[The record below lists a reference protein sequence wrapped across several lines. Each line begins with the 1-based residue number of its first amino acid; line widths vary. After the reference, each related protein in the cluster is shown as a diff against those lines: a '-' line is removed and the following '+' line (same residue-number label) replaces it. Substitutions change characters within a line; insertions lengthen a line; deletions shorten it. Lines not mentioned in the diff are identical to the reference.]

1 MVLKHKECLSLI
13 RPMNLP
19 SEKLAV
25 LQIQNACFVGIPII
39 AAERARLI
47 SFPLRS
53 LARPF
58 VESCSLAVCV
68 CVFVCCVA
76 SRVPCPGHF
85 KPSVSARAPN
95 YLISYSLG
103 SIEEAVHGGGEV
115 RSGDNST
122 RDQVI
127 EVSGPRDN
135 SSGLCSFRFNSIVV
149 TPSQESLDGKTGKN
163 HEN

>member
-1 MVLKHKECLSLI
+1 MKWQLYQQTAENSYFFRYLIYNKMISLLVLKHKECLLI

-76 SRVPCPGHF
+76 SRVRCPGHF
-85 KPSVSARAPN
+85 KPSVSECPRTQTTLFPTAWARSKKQFMA
-95 YLISYSLG
+95 
-103 SIEEAVHGGGEV
+103 EEKW
-115 RSGDNST
+115 
-122 RDQVI
+122 DQETI
-127 EVSGPRDN
+127 A
-135 SSGLCSFRFNSIVV
+135 
-149 TPSQESLDGKTGKN
+149 QEIKW
-163 HEN
+163 